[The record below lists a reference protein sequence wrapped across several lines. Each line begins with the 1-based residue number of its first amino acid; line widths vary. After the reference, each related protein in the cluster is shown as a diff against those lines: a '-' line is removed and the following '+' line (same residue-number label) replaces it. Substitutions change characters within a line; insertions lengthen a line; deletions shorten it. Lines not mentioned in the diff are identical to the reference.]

1 VLAATAFLGGR
12 MRMAEIYVF
21 GTLAADVIVRVRS
34 MPPGGS
40 HVNGEYLGWRPG
52 GSSANIACALS
63 SAGHT
68 VRLVGPVGTDELG
81 EALLKAA
88 HAHGVRTEHTIPV
101 PAAPRTLIF
110 LDDSGER
117 TILALAGPGRL
128 TFYSLPDLPGLP
140 EADAV
145 WVESY
150 ATFPREIAVAA
161 SGAMLAVPPP
171 DDPELSGPADLLVG
185 SKSQFPAAWRQAPL
199 QAARAAM
206 GERLRLVVVTDGS
219 HGAVA
224 YSDGT
229 PCTVPAQPAQQVDAT
244 GAGDAFA
251 AGLLHGRL
259 EGWELLAAM
268 ELGTAWAAAAV
279 EELESIP
286 PDIEAVLGGG
296 A

>member
-1 VLAATAFLGGR
+1 
-12 MRMAEIYVF
+12 MADVFVF
-21 GTLAADVIVRVRS
+21 GTLAADVIVRVRT
-34 MPPGGS
+34 MPTGGS

-52 GSSANIACALS
+52 GSSANIASALS

-68 VRLVGPVGTDELG
+68 VQLVGPVGEDALG

-88 HAHGVRTEHTIPV
+88 QTHGVRTEHTIPV
-101 PAAPRTLIF
+101 PKAPRTLIF

-128 TFYSLPDLPGLP
+128 NRYSLPDLPGLP

-150 ATFPREIAVAA
+150 ATFSREIADAA
-161 SGAMLAVPPP
+161 GGAMLAVPPP
-171 DDPELSGPADLLVG
+171 DDPALSGPADLLVG
-185 SKSQFPAAWRQAPL
+185 SKSQLPDAWRQAPL

-206 GERLRLVVVTDGS
+206 GDRLRLVVVTDGS

-224 YSDGT
+224 YGDAT
-229 PCTVPAQPAQQVDAT
+229 PCAVPAQPARQVDAT

-251 AGLLHGRL
+251 AGLLHGLL

-268 ELGTAWAAAAV
+268 KLGTAWAAAAV
-279 EELESIP
+279 EKLESIP
-286 PDIEAVLGGG
+286 PDIEAVLGAGK
-296 A
+296 

>member
-1 VLAATAFLGGR
+1 
-12 MRMAEIYVF
+12 MAEVFVF

-34 MPPGGS
+34 MPTGGS

-68 VRLVGPVGTDELG
+68 VQLVGPVGEDALG

-88 HAHGVRTEHTIPV
+88 QTHGVRTEHTIPV
-101 PAAPRTLIF
+101 PKAPRTLIF

-128 TFYSLPDLPGLP
+128 SRYSLPDLPGLP

-150 ATFPREIAVAA
+150 ATFSREIADAA
-161 SGAMLAVPPP
+161 GGAMLAVPPP
-171 DDPELSGPADLLVG
+171 DDPALSGPADLLVG
-185 SKSQFPAAWRQAPL
+185 SKSQLPAAWRQAPL

-206 GERLRLVVVTDGS
+206 GDRLRLVVVTDGS

-224 YSDGT
+224 HGDAA
-229 PCTVPAQPAQQVDAT
+229 PCAVPAQPARQVDAT

-251 AGLLHGRL
+251 AGLLHGLL

-268 ELGTAWAAAAV
+268 KLGTAWAAAAV
-279 EELESIP
+279 EKLESIP
-286 PDIEAVLGGG
+286 PDIEAVLGAGK
-296 A
+296 

>member
-1 VLAATAFLGGR
+1 
-12 MRMAEIYVF
+12 MADVFVF
-21 GTLAADVIVRVRS
+21 GTLAADVIVRVRT
-34 MPPGGS
+34 MPTGGS

-68 VRLVGPVGTDELG
+68 VQLVGPVGEDALG

-88 HAHGVRTEHTIPV
+88 QTHGVRTEHTIPV
-101 PAAPRTLIF
+101 PKAPRTLIF

-128 TFYSLPDLPGLP
+128 NRYSLPDLPRLP

-161 SGAMLAVPPP
+161 SGATLAVPPP
-171 DDPELSGPADLLVG
+171 DDPALSGPADLLVG
-185 SKSQFPAAWRQAPL
+185 SKSQLPDAWRQAPL

-206 GERLRLVVVTDGS
+206 GDRLRLVVVTDGS

-224 YSDGT
+224 YGDAT
-229 PCTVPAQPAQQVDAT
+229 PCAVPAQPARQVDAT

-251 AGLLHGRL
+251 AGLLHGLL

-268 ELGTAWAAAAV
+268 KLGTAWAAAAV
-279 EELESIP
+279 EKLESIP
-286 PDIEAVLGGG
+286 PDIEAVLGAGK
-296 A
+296 

>member
-1 VLAATAFLGGR
+1 MPVGLAVTPRTWTRRVASSITKQHVQTLEQDRVDVEEVGGQDP
-12 MRMAEIYVF
+12 F
-21 GTLAADVIVRVRS
+21 GLRGQEL
-34 MPPGGS
+34 PPGQ
-40 HVNGEYLGWRPG
+40 
-52 GSSANIACALS
+52 
-63 SAGHT
+63 
-68 VRLVGPVGTDELG
+68 
-81 EALLKAA
+81 
-88 HAHGVRTEHTIPV
+88 
-101 PAAPRTLIF
+101 APRTLIF

-128 TFYSLPDLPGLP
+128 NRYSLADLPGLP

-171 DDPELSGPADLLVG
+171 DDPALSGPADLLVG
-185 SKSQFPAAWRQAPL
+185 SKSQLPAAWRQAPL

-206 GERLRLVVVTDGS
+206 GERLRLVVATDGS

-224 YSDGT
+224 YGDAI
-229 PCTVPAQPAQQVDAT
+229 PCAVPAQPAQQVDAT

-251 AGLLHGRL
+251 AGLLHGLL

-279 EELESIP
+279 EELQSIP
-286 PDIEAVLGGG
+286 PGIEAVLGPQ